1 MSYKQYTMKN
11 LTVLTLAI
19 LAVVCMLY
27 AGFDGIARQY
37 SYGPFL
43 VFVGVCTAVGVAI
56 DFFNHVQLRLRKNK
70 ISRLTGRF

>member
-1 MSYKQYTMKN
+1 MKN

-19 LAVVCMLY
+19 IAVCTMLY
-27 AGFDGIARQY
+27 AGFDGITRDY

-43 VFVGVCTAVGVAI
+43 VFIGMCTAVGVAI
-56 DFFNHVQLRLRKNK
+56 DCFKHIQMRLKKSK